1 MCIFMLCIFR
11 IKTNCVNLNLEVSIH
26 LSFQVPETNV
36 LGKVGHGYKYAIGS
50 LNEGRIGIAAQV
62 SHILA
67 FSHLQPIKAFLKKK
81 YAIRTISGSSRTQG
95 GTLPLHEEKEWVQTI
110 SLKLYFGKL

>member
-1 MCIFMLCIFR
+1 M
-11 IKTNCVNLNLEVSIH
+11 H
-26 LSFQVPETNV
+26 LYFQVPETNV

-67 FSHLQPIKAFLKKK
+67 LAHFKPIKAFFKKCNK
-81 YAIRTISGSSRTQG
+81 SSI
-95 GTLPLHEEKEWVQTI
+95 W
-110 SLKLYFGKL
+110 KLVNTRWHPALA